1 MYCDILQNN
10 FEIKQYSV
18 KERKTLEIFLN
29 HLEALYANTKTSAKK
44 VDFEQCS
51 TVDKI
56 KIFGELF
63 EETSQ
68 YNLKDRIVRSFCYS
82 AGIKSFDELRK
93 KMDEAVKE
101 CIRRGILADFLRKHR
116 AEVKSV
122 ILTEYDREAH
132 IRAEKKE
139 SWEDGWE
146 DGVAEERERLLRS
159 VIRVQRKKGQK
170 EADIISFLAECFE
183 LPEEEAWEC
192 YRKISREDAL

>member
-1 MYCDILQNN
+1 MLSKNYAGRNIIETMAGSR
-10 FEIKQYSV
+10 FAGVEAFY
-18 KERKTLEIFLN
+18 LN
-29 HLEALYANTKTSAKK
+29 IGGIPR
-44 VDFEQCS
+44 EQA
-51 TVDKI
+51 V
-56 KIFGELF
+56 
-63 EETSQ
+63 
-68 YNLKDRIVRSFCYS
+68 
-82 AGIKSFDELRK
+82 
-93 KMDEAVKE
+93 DEAVKE

-183 LPEEEAWEC
+183 LPEEEAREC